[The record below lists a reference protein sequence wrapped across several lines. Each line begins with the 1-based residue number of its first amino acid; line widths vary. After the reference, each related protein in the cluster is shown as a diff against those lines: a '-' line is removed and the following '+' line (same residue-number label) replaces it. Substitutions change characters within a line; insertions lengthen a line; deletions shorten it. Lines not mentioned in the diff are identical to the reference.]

1 MALLQDALALA
12 ELSFLFDG
20 SDVEQG
26 GPVLVASIA
35 GGRMNLHTALR
46 PRWVEKVLGFA
57 EG

>member
-1 MALLQDALALA
+1 LALLQDARAA
-12 ELSFLFDG
+12 VDVAFLFDG
-20 SDVEQG
+20 SDIEIG
-26 GPVLVASIA
+26 GPVLIASIA